1 VTTRL
6 VALGLLLAALAVYL
20 AAARP
25 LRQQERQA
33 SAEHRRLRE
42 ERRAQQSKLAALE
55 RRESRYR
62 SLASAARAWGR
73 ADAVRE
79 ARLAVVRTLDRAALH
94 DVRLGVS
101 AADRPAAL
109 ASVQLTAHGQFE
121 DVVRTSGE
129 LVRPGSGFVLDSV
142 RLSPRQEDVMLSVEA
157 WVPGTR

>member
-6 VALGLLLAALAVYL
+6 AALALLLAALAVYL
-20 AAARP
+20 AVARP
-25 LRQQERQA
+25 LRQQERRT
-33 SAEHRRLRE
+33 SEEHRRLRD
-42 ERRAQQSKLAALE
+42 ERRVQQSKLAALE
-55 RRESRYR
+55 RREARHR
-62 SLASAARAWGR
+62 SLAAAARAWGQ

-79 ARLAVVRTLDRAALH
+79 ARLAVVRTLDQAALH

-101 AADRPAAL
+101 AATRPAAL
-109 ASVQLTAHGQFE
+109 ASVKLSAQGEFE

-142 RLSPRQEDVMLSVEA
+142 RLSPREQGVILSVEA